1 MSFNV
6 IGGINK
12 IFGNQKKEDTT
23 KSLTVKWSQDTA
35 QIGDTVEIT
44 GKLTGNVG
52 RQRVLVLILFNG
64 NKFAEARN
72 IVVHGDTITA
82 QWDVKSFHRGDF
94 TSGVY
99 RAEIQYG
106 DLSGTTKNPL
116 IIERPGGDQ
125 YASTFVRAAQPKGP
139 SLTGYKK

>member
-1 MSFNV
+1 MSPKV
-6 IGGINK
+6 INGIYK
-12 IFGNQKKEDTT
+12 IFGNQKKEETAQ
-23 KSLTVKWSQDTA
+23 SLTVKWSQETA

-82 QWDVKSFHRGDF
+82 LWDVKSFNRGEF
-94 TSGVY
+94 TSGAY
-99 RAEIQYG
+99 KAEIQYG
-106 DLSGTTKNPL
+106 DLSGTTRIPL
-116 IIERPGGDQ
+116 IIERPGGNQ

-139 SLTGYKK
+139 NLKGFKE